1 MNQTILSK
9 DILDF
14 FDLSKFD
21 ITKQTMDSIK
31 SILYAFEDI
40 WSLKECKNKK
50 ERKAILRKIL
60 LSVKKDLKYESKQYR
75 IDVLLSIKQYF
86 MNYDSQVDEGLFKE
100 VSEEITKELGGEDI
114 MDELDFTMAGVIQKA
129 RQEAIKE
136 GMEEGIREGKQQG
149 IQKGM
154 QQGIEQDIQK
164 GMQKGRREIT
174 LKLLNAD
181 MSVEKVS
188 EITGLSK
195 QEIHKFQKDAK
206 K

>member
-1 MNQTILSK
+1 M
-9 DILDF
+9 

-21 ITKQTMDSIK
+21 IAKQTMDSIK
-31 SILYAFEDI
+31 SILYAFENI
-40 WSLKECKNKK
+40 WSLKECKNRK

-136 GMEEGIREGKQQG
+136 GMEEGIREGRQQG
-149 IQKGM
+149 I
-154 QQGIEQDIQK
+154 
-164 GMQKGRREIT
+164 QKGRREIT

-195 QEIHKFQKDAK
+195 QEIRKFQKDTK
-206 K
+206 D